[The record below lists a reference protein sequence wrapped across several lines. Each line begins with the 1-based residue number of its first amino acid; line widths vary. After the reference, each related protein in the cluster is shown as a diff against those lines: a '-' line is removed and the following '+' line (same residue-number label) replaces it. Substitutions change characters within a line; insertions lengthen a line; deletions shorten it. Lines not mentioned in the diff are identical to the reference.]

1 MAKPRRT
8 PLNCLE
14 MSPIVESVVL
24 PLRALTVL
32 SRVRIFFDSNVKF
45 MPWVERVR
53 WAVNVVSDFIFT
65 NPLAASNV

>member
-14 MSPIVESVVL
+14 MSPIVEREVL
-24 PLRALTVL
+24 PLRALTVW

-45 MPWVERVR
+45 MPLVERVR

-65 NPLAASNV
+65 NPLVASKV